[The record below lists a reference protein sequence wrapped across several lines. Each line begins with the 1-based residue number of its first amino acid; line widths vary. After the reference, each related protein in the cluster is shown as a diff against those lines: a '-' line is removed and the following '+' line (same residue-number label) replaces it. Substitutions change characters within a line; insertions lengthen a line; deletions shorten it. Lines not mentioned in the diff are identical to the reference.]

1 MTHKLQ
7 IATLQ
12 WEEGPFLFPELLW
25 SLAHV
30 VHLPALGF
38 VHTEVHSLSHCS
50 LCLEHTPLQACW
62 QSHVC
67 PETLQAIAAFTE
79 HLSEGINTYPSG
91 HLVKTHLVAVHVGI
105 LHGKLLVNQGS

>member
-12 WEEGPFLFPELLW
+12 WEEGAFLFPELLG

-30 VHLPALGF
+30 AHLLALGF

-50 LCLEHTPLQACW
+50 LCLEHAPLQACR
-62 QSHVC
+62 
-67 PETLQAIAAFTE
+67 
-79 HLSEGINTYPSG
+79 
-91 HLVKTHLVAVHVGI
+91 
-105 LHGKLLVNQGS
+105 